1 MKTPLHLPLVA
12 GLALLM
18 LAACDNPKSA
28 RGFRLPDGDVIAGK
42 QAFLSLQC
50 NTCHSVEGVDLPA
63 PVEFNI
69 HLGGESP
76 RIKTYGELVTS
87 VINPSH
93 VVSSRYKQEIKEGKL
108 SSMPDF
114 NARMTVRQMIDLVAF
129 LQPRYRLMMPE
140 GPFPYYH

>member
-1 MKTPLHLPLVA
+1 MKTIK
-12 GLALLM
+12 LLTIIVPV
-18 LAACDNPKSA
+18 LILSACDNPKSS

-42 QAFLSLQC
+42 DVFTTLEC
-50 NTCHSVEGVDLPA
+50 NTCHTVEGVDFPP
-63 PVEFNI
+63 PVKFNI

-93 VVSSRYKQEIKEGKL
+93 VISGKYRAELKEGKI
-108 SSMPDF
+108 SPMPDF
-114 NARMTVRQMIDLVAF
+114 NRMMTVQQVIDLVAF

-140 GPFPYYH
+140 GRYPY

>member
-1 MKTPLHLPLVA
+1 MKTLILVPLIVA
-12 GLALLM
+12 LGL

-28 RGFRLPDGDVIAGK
+28 RGFRLPDGDSIAGK
-42 QAFLSLQC
+42 QVFLSLEC
-50 NTCHSVEGVDLPA
+50 NRCHSVEGIDLP
-63 PVEFNI
+63 PPLEFNI

-93 VVSSRYKQEIKEGKL
+93 VISGKLKAELREGKI
-108 SSMPDF
+108 SPMPEF
-114 NARMTVRQMIDLVAF
+114 NKRMTVQQMIDLVAF

>member
-1 MKTPLHLPLVA
+1 MKTHISTTLVTTV
-12 GLALLM
+12 ALVL

-42 QAFLSLQC
+42 QVFLSLEC
-50 NTCHSVEGVDLPA
+50 NTCHTVEGVDLPP

-93 VVSSRYKQEIKEGKL
+93 VISGKYKGQLEEGKI
-108 SSMPDF
+108 SPMPEF
-114 NARMTVRQMIDLVAF
+114 NNMMTVRQMIDLVAF
-129 LQPRYRLMMPE
+129 LQPRYRLMVPE
-140 GPFPYYH
+140 GGFPYYH